1 MIGRRLRIES
11 IVVDALTYFQE
22 VIFSKQTAGTFQEV
36 PSERGNHLKGRKFVS
51 KICRL
56 KMSLDFFVSFCVKT
70 KRKGK
75 MFLKY
80 FMEFALPL
88 HLPKKSA

>member
-1 MIGRRLRIES
+1 MKVRRVRIES

-22 VIFSKQTAGTFQEV
+22 AKFSKQTAGTFQEV

-51 KICRL
+51 KICRV
-56 KMSLDFFVSFCVKT
+56 KMSLDFLFLFCQE

-75 MFLKY
+75 MVLNS
-80 FMEFALPL
+80 FMEFPFPL